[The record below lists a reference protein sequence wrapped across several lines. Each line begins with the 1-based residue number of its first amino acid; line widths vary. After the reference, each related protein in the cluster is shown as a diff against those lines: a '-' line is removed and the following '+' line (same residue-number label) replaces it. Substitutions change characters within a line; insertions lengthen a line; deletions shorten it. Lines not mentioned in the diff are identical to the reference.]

1 MGLFNFFGKK
11 KETDEDKEKIKEI
24 VVDEMVK
31 MEIKIAQD
39 SQINNWTKEEESRI
53 FKERIKKNNII
64 QLYGSNFTKE
74 ELENVLLPE
83 VKKRIGS

>member
-31 MEIKIAQD
+31 MQIKIAQD

>member
-53 FKERIKKNNII
+53 FKERIKILLSSSFV
-64 QLYGSNFTKE
+64 QL
-74 ELENVLLPE
+74 L
-83 VKKRIGS
+83 I